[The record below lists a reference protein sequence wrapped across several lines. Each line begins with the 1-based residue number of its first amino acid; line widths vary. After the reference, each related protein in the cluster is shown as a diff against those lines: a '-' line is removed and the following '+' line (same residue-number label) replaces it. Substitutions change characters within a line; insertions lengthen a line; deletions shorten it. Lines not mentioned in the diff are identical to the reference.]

1 MVVEPKAVPSSR
13 PTPARAPPVSVPA
26 HRGSPQDGGD
36 SLFVLFI
43 VAMLVM
49 VVAIAAVGIIDTWW
63 VLALVMVVDLVAATA
78 VLADIVRLLRDD
90 GER

>member
-1 MVVEPKAVPSSR
+1 
-13 PTPARAPPVSVPA
+13 
-26 HRGSPQDGGD
+26 
-36 SLFVLFI
+36 
-43 VAMLVM
+43 MLVM

-63 VLALVMVVDLVAATA
+63 VLALVMAVNLVAASA